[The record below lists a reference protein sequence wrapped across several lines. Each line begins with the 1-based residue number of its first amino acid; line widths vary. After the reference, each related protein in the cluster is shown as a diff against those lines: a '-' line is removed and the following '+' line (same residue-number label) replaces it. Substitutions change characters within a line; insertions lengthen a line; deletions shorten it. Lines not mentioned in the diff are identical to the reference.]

1 MDPVELAA
9 LLGLPE
15 LPAGLEAVEVEL
27 DRAVVVARDE
37 IEQPA
42 RRVVLGGGK
51 RLRPAL
57 ALGSAVAATGRA
69 GEAVVDP
76 AVVADPAVVVGATAV
91 ELVQAGSL
99 VHDDIMDEA
108 GERRGV
114 PTINAKEGPS
124 QALLVGD
131 FLLARA
137 GQLAATVNQRV
148 AALLASAITDLCL
161 GQSAEVATLFD
172 VDRSVSAYEDSI
184 RGKTAALFRASCE
197 IGAAAAGVP
206 DGAITALATYGTAF
220 GMAFQIVDDVLDLV
234 STAEALGKPVG
245 NDIREGVY
253 SLPVLL
259 ALQGPGGAALR
270 ARLGR
275 RPDDAE
281 VAHALTL
288 VRRSDG
294 VAASLERARAYNEQA
309 VVALGALPAG
319 PAREGLA
326 ALPDAYLDWVLDAKA
341 PGLVTGAATPAGR

>member
-1 MDPVELAA
+1 MTPADLAA
-9 LLGLPE
+9 LFGLPA
-15 LPAGLEAVEVEL
+15 LPEGMVAVEVEL
-27 DRAVVVARDE
+27 GRAIVVMDRAE

-57 ALGSAVAATGRA
+57 ALACGAAAAGRGNDA
-69 GEAVVDP
+69 ALDP
-76 AVVADPAVVVGATAV
+76 HVVAGATAV

-114 PTINAKEGPS
+114 PTINAVEGPN

-137 GQLAATVNQRV
+137 GQLAAGVGQDT
-148 AALLASAITDLCL
+148 AGYLATAIADLCL
-161 GQSAEVATLFD
+161 GQSAEVSTLFD
-172 VDRSVSAYEDSI
+172 PDRSLAAYEDSI

-197 IGAAAAGVP
+197 IGAAAAGAPTELV
-206 DGAITALATYGTAF
+206 AAVASYGTAF
-220 GMAFQIVDDVLDLV
+220 GMAFQIIDDVLDLV

-259 ALQGPGGAALR
+259 ALDGPDGAALR
-270 ARLGR
+270 SRLGH
-275 RPDDAE
+275 RPVEGE

-288 VRRSDG
+288 VRASAG
-294 VAASLERARAYNEQA
+294 VASALDRARVYNDIA
-309 VVALGALPAG
+309 AGALTPLPRG
-319 PAREGLA
+319 PVRDGLA
-326 ALPDAYLDWVLDAKA
+326 ALPGQYLDWALAEKA
-341 PGLVTGAATPAGR
+341 PDLVLSA